1 MIHFVIDDERLRFDV
16 LMRHVAPSGLRISAR
31 MLAVAHRVRGAS

>member
-1 MIHFVIDDERLRFDV
+1 
-16 LMRHVAPSGLRISAR
+16 MRHVAPSRLRISAR